1 MMAFFIEDPFVDKVQ
16 YFAYV
21 LFSCSCMKMGLV
33 HDLAESIVGDITPTD
48 NVTEEEKHE
57 MEEVLNRFCRLLVE
71 SYFANLQ
78 GFPQTFS

>member
-16 YFAYV
+16 YFIYV
-21 LFSCSCMKMGLV
+21 VFSCSCMKMGLV

-57 MEEVLNRFCRLLVE
+57 MEEVFNQFYRLHVE
-71 SYFANLQ
+71 SDFANLQ
-78 GFPQTFS
+78 RFPKTFS